1 MSFRKSSTV
10 KADPERMVQIL
21 LVQRYL
27 WISVIA
33 MIYGVR

>member
-1 MSFRKSSTV
+1 MV
-10 KADPERMVQIL
+10 DPERMVQTL

-33 MIYGVR
+33 AIYGVRRAIIGL